1 MESKVSQLID
11 KLREKESTVIELGT
25 KLIQA
30 QSELSI
36 ANSQIQS
43 QQQQITE
50 KNQQISD
57 HRFKNQHNESNNT
70 F

>member
-11 KLREKESTVIELGT
+11 KLREKESIVIELGT

-36 ANSQIQS
+36 ANSQI
-43 QQQQITE
+43 
-50 KNQQISD
+50 
-57 HRFKNQHNESNNT
+57 
-70 F
+70 